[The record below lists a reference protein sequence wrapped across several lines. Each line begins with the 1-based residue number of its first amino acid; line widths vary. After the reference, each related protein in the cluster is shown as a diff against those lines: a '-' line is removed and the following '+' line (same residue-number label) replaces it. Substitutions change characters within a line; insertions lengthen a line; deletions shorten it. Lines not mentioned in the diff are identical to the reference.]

1 MKLKK
6 NFSKKHENIVK
17 KFYSSR
23 YNLLGNQI
31 RSVGWGSKKNQNLRF
46 KILLKNINVN
56 KKKILD
62 FGCGFGDLYSFL
74 KKKFGKINYSG
85 YDINKSFI
93 IKNKKKYPMINFFY
107 NKKDI
112 KSFDYIICS
121 GVFSLKTRYSFEY
134 FKIFLKRYFKNCRYG
149 IMINFLDRN
158 NKKKLS
164 KNYYYSKNQILKF
177 VKGLKNCKIVFYENY
192 GLDEFTLQ
200 LLKTK

>member
-74 KKKFGKINYSG
+74 KKNLV
-85 YDINKSFI
+85 KSI
-93 IKNKKKYPMINFFY
+93 IADTI
-107 NKKDI
+107 
-112 KSFDYIICS
+112 
-121 GVFSLKTRYSFEY
+121 
-134 FKIFLKRYFKNCRYG
+134 
-149 IMINFLDRN
+149 
-158 NKKKLS
+158 
-164 KNYYYSKNQILKF
+164 
-177 VKGLKNCKIVFYENY
+177 
-192 GLDEFTLQ
+192 
-200 LLKTK
+200 